1 MGALCIPG
9 AQPVPTEFS
18 SQACGSSAS
27 ALSTLHMR
35 DRGQDRWT
43 ACSRPQSWFKWHSR
57 IPARRSDCKGHV
69 LNHRTKLPALN
80 TMLCIFL
87 KLNATTKSLTKLE
100 LLSLSIGKHV
110 QVPHPWFLPQ
120 TAPLPEACL
129 LKERIQERTATT
141 GWHQLFPSA
150 SRCLTL
156 TSHPSFLFATRQ
168 ERKLQKRKEEM

>member
-1 MGALCIPG
+1 MGALHTPG
-9 AQPVPTEFS
+9 TQPMPIEFS
-18 SQACGSSAS
+18 CRACGSSAS
-27 ALSTLHMR
+27 VLFTLPMQ

-43 ACSRPQSWFKWHSR
+43 ACSRPQSRFKWHSR

-100 LLSLSIGKHV
+100 LLSVSIGKHV
-110 QVPHPWFLPQ
+110 QVPHPWFSPQ
-120 TAPLPEACL
+120 TAPLPEAWL

-141 GWHQLFPSA
+141 GWRRLFPSLPHGA
-150 SRCLTL
+150 
-156 TSHPSFLFATRQ
+156 
-168 ERKLQKRKEEM
+168 